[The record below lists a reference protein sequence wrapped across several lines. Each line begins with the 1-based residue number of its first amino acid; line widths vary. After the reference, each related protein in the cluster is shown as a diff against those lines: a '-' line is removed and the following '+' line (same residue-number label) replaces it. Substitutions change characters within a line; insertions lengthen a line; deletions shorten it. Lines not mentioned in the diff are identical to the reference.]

1 MKKLRLHFLVALRSQ
16 IREPAYVVST
26 LVFPSLF
33 FLFFAQPNA
42 DTPEKAKALLASF
55 SAYAV
60 LSVMFLD
67 FSVSTA
73 RDRQSA
79 WASYVRTL
87 DRSFFISIVAK
98 CLNAMLFS
106 LLAVLLVFATVHA
119 STDIQLQ
126 ALQGLKLILVLL
138 IGAPIFGLIGF
149 ALGMNLSKSS
159 ALPVTNL
166 IYLTMTF
173 AGGLWIPPNGLSTAV
188 QKISPYLPSRAY
200 GEVLWSTVLEQ
211 SLDSKW
217 IFALLGFGLLAM
229 ISIALKANR
238 T

>member
-126 ALQGLKLILVLL
+126 ALQR
-138 IGAPIFGLIGF
+138 
-149 ALGMNLSKSS
+149 N
-159 ALPVTNL
+159 
-166 IYLTMTF
+166 
-173 AGGLWIPPNGLSTAV
+173 
-188 QKISPYLPSRAY
+188 
-200 GEVLWSTVLEQ
+200 
-211 SLDSKW
+211 
-217 IFALLGFGLLAM
+217 
-229 ISIALKANR
+229 
-238 T
+238 